1 MKRITTRADLDLTKC
16 VGCSTCTHVCP
27 VGAMRPNPDRPIER
41 TKIPPCSDSCPA
53 GNDVEGFIRLMSEKR
68 IEEALLLLQKTNPF
82 PAITGRVCFH
92 PCEDAC
98 NRKEFDSSVSI
109 PYLERYVSEYQ
120 PKAKPETS
128 LSKRKERIAII
139 GSGPAGLTC
148 SYYLLK
154 KGYAITLFESKPLL
168 GGWLRYGIPE
178 YRLPKKNILDQEISK
193 LLNLGLNVKTNI
205 TVGKDFSLEELETFD
220 AIFIASGR
228 HRDTKLNVPGENSK
242 GVFSGGEFLTK
253 FHAGERQP
261 LGKRVA
267 VIGGGNTAVDA
278 ARVALRLGSK
288 PTLIYRRSRN
298 EMPAFQKEVE
308 EMEKEG
314 IELVFLASPI
324 RFMPDNGRIKSL
336 ECIRMELKEVESDGR
351 KRAIP
356 IPNSTFTIDVDSV
369 IVAIGQEPDFSYL
382 FSDLTT
388 EKEKIK
394 TDFFGR
400 TNKGKIFA
408 GGDVTF
414 EKGTVPSAITSGR
427 IASEAID
434 DYLNSRKSAEL
445 MRSEP
450 VKFDQMN
457 TDYFEVQDRPNP
469 QRLTLADS
477 VKGFDEIYL
486 GYDDKMA
493 MSEAGRCL
501 GCASLPA
508 YEPDDC
514 RGCGNCE
521 QRCPA
526 LAIKMKPL
534 ETPFTVRV
542 EVSQSDP
549 RMIAELCQKAHLH
562 PKSIV
567 CFCTTTRAEEI
578 SAAILQGAKTPEEIS
593 LRTGARTGCSVLCIQ
608 PIFRLLEAAKA
619 QYVRPIFPDIW
630 YKSVPQI
637 WDIPQKVRDKYDKV
651 GFRFEEDIEFYK
663 KLTRS

>member
-1 MKRITTRADLDLTKC
+1 MKKITIQAQLDPEKC
-16 VGCSTCTHVCP
+16 VGCSTCIHVCP
-27 VGAMRPNPDRPIER
+27 VSAIRPNPDRPMER
-41 TKIPPCSDSCPA
+41 TKNPPCSDSCPA
-53 GNDVEGFIRLMSEKR
+53 GNDVEGFIRLMSEKK
-68 IEEALLLLQKTNPF
+68 IEEALLLLQETNPF

-98 NRKEFDSSVSI
+98 NRKEFDSPISI
-109 PYLERYVSEYQ
+109 ANLERYVSEFEG
-120 PKAKPETS
+120 KLK
-128 LSKRKERIAII
+128 SKHPLPNRKERIAIV

-148 SYYLLK
+148 AYYLLK
-154 KGYAITLFESKPLL
+154 KGYSVTVFESKSLL

-178 YRLPKKNILDQEISK
+178 YRLPKRILDQEISE
-193 LLNLGLNVKTNI
+193 LSNLGLNVRTNV

-228 HRDTKLNVPGENSK
+228 HRDTKLHVPGENSK
-242 GVFSGGEFLTK
+242 GVISGGEFLKK

-267 VIGGGNTAVDA
+267 VIGGGNSAVDA

-298 EMPAFQKEVE
+298 EMPAFKREVE
-308 EMEKEG
+308 EMEREG
-314 IELVFLASPI
+314 IELLFLVSPI
-324 RFMPDNGRIKSL
+324 RFIPDHGGIKSL
-336 ECIRMELKEVESDGR
+336 ECIRMELTELESDGR

-356 IPNSTFTIDVDSV
+356 IPNSTFTLEADSI
-369 IVAIGQEPDFSYL
+369 IVAIGLEPDFSCL

-394 TDFFGR
+394 TDLFGR

-408 GGDVTF
+408 GGDVTS
-414 EKGTVPSAITSGR
+414 EKGTVPRAIRSGR
-427 IASEAID
+427 LASQAID
-434 DYLNSRKSAEL
+434 DYLTSRKSVDL
-445 MRSEP
+445 IRLEP

-457 TDYFEVQDRPNP
+457 PDYFEFQEPPTPR
-469 QRLTLADS
+469 RLALADS
-477 VKGFDEIYL
+477 VKGFDEIYS

-493 MSEAGRCL
+493 MGEAGRCF

-508 YEPDDC
+508 FKLDDC

-521 QRCPA
+521 QRCPV
-526 LAIKMKPL
+526 LAIKMIPL
-534 ETPFTVRV
+534 ETPFIVRV

-549 RMIAELCQKAHLH
+549 RMVVELCQKAHLH
-562 PKSIV
+562 PQSIV

-578 SAAILQGAKTPEEIS
+578 AAAILQGAKTPEEIS

-619 QYVRPIFPDIW
+619 PYVRPVFPDIW
-630 YKSVPQI
+630 YKSAPQI
-637 WDIPQKVRDKYDKV
+637 WDIPKEVKDKYDKT
-651 GFRFEEDIEFYK
+651 GFRFEEDLEFYK

>member
-1 MKRITTRADLDLTKC
+1 MKKITTRADLDPTKC

-27 VGAMRPNPDRPIER
+27 VGAMRPNHDRPFER
-41 TKIPPCSDSCPA
+41 TKIPPCSDNCPA
-53 GNDVEGFIRLMSEKR
+53 GNDVEGFIRLMLEKKT
-68 IEEALLLLQKTNPF
+68 EEALLLLQKTNPF

-109 PYLERYVSEYQ
+109 PYLERYVSEYET
-120 PKAKPETS
+120 KARPMPS
-128 LSKRKERIAII
+128 LPNRKERIAII

-178 YRLPKKNILDQEISK
+178 YRLPKKTLDQEISK

-220 AIFIASGR
+220 AVFIASGR
-228 HRDTKLNVPGENSK
+228 HRDTKLNVPGENLK
-242 GVFSGGEFLTK
+242 GVFSGGEFLKK

-288 PTLIYRRSRN
+288 PTVIYRRSRN
-298 EMPAFQKEVE
+298 EMPAFKKEVE

-324 RFMPDNGRIKSL
+324 RFIPDNGRIKSL
-336 ECIRMELKEVESDGR
+336 ECIRTELKEIEPDGR

-356 IPNSTFTIDVDSV
+356 IPNSTFTFETDSV

-394 TDFFGR
+394 TDLFGR
-400 TNKGKIFA
+400 TDKGKIFA

-414 EKGTVPSAITSGR
+414 EKGTVPSAIRSGR
-427 IASEAID
+427 IAAEAID
-434 DYLNSRKSAEL
+434 DYLNSRKSVESIRL
-445 MRSEP
+445 ES

-457 TDYFEVQDRPNP
+457 PDYFEIQDQRAPR
-469 QRLTLADS
+469 RLTLADS
-477 VKGFDEIYL
+477 VKGFDEIFL

-493 MSEAGRCL
+493 MGEASKCF

-508 YEPDDC
+508 FVPDDC

-521 QRCPA
+521 QRCPT

-549 RMIAELCQKAHLH
+549 KMIAELCQKAHLH

-578 SAAILQGAKTPEEIS
+578 GAAILQGAKTPEEIS

-619 QYVRPIFPDIW
+619 EYLRPIFPDIW
-630 YKSVPQI
+630 YKSISEI
-637 WDIPQKVRDKYDKV
+637 WDIPKKVKDKYDKV